1 MKFYNEIKEILINN
15 EITKRV
21 KDYSKNKSDLDS
33 YFKVGKILIEAQ
45 GGEARAKYG
54 DNLIKE
60 YSKKLTSELG
70 KGYTVSAL
78 KRMRQFYLIIQKG
91 APLEHLLN
99 WSHYKELLPLNNIDK
114 INYYIEQ
121 IKNYHWSKRELISR
135 IKSNEYERLDDNTK
149 NKLINNDNVEV
160 LDLVKNP
167 IIINNKYNLT
177 DIKENVK
184 KNYHNDTIGIIICRI
199 DNEVVIRYC
208 LYENIFIIK
217 YVVI

>member
-70 KGYTVSAL
+70 KSYSVTSL
-78 KRMRQFYLIIQKG
+78 KYMRQFYLFQKG
-91 APLEHLLN
+91 QPVVDQLS
-99 WSHYKELLPLNNIDK
+99 WSHYTIILSLKNIDK

-184 KNYHNDTIGIIICRI
+184 KSYHNDTIGIIICRI

-208 LYENIFIIK
+208 LYENIFIRK

>member
-1 MKFYNEIKEILINN
+1 M
-15 EITKRV
+15 
-21 KDYSKNKSDLDS
+21 
-33 YFKVGKILIEAQ
+33 
-45 GGEARAKYG
+45 
-54 DNLIKE
+54 
-60 YSKKLTSELG
+60 G
-70 KGYTVSAL
+70 KGYSERSL
-78 KRMRQFYLIIQKG
+78 KNMRKFYLFQKG
-91 APLEHLLN
+91 QPVVYQLSYTIILSL
-99 WSHYKELLPLNNIDK
+99 KNIDE

-121 IKNYHWSKRELISR
+121 IKKYYWSKRELISR

-199 DNEVVIRYC
+199 DNEFVIMYC
-208 LYENIFIIK
+208 LYENIFIRK